1 MARRSMLLVVA
12 IVIAALGTALIVL
25 YVRGID
31 ARATEGQEL
40 VEVLTA
46 AEVIDAGESVEHAQA
61 AGKLEI
67 REVTRESAA
76 DGALSSA
83 RSIEDLVAL
92 SEVYPGEQILAAKF
106 GEPGGVSSLTIP
118 DDKMAVSVELTDP
131 ARVAGFVRPG
141 SDVAIFVTAE
151 LEAYL
156 PDGTTRK
163 LPQHASLLLPRV
175 QVIGVG
181 TTTVH
186 TRTVTNEEGE
196 ETVEQ
201 IPRTILTLAVNQ
213 QQAEKIIYSAKY
225 MHLWFALLTE
235 DSKVSASRGIGAAD
249 IMPGAF
255 RGVAP

>member
-1 MARRSMLLVVA
+1 MARRSMLLVTA

-31 ARATEGQEL
+31 ARAAEGQEL

-46 AEVIDAGESVEHAQA
+46 AEVIEAGETVEQAQA
-61 AGKLEI
+61 SGKFEI
-67 REVTRESAA
+67 REVTRDSAA

-92 SEVYPGEQILAAKF
+92 SAVYPGEQILGAKF
-106 GEPGGVSSLTIP
+106 GEVTSASSLPIP
-118 DDKMAVSVELTDP
+118 DDKMAVSVELIDP

-141 SDVAIFVTAE
+141 SEVAIFVTAE
-151 LEAYL
+151 LEVYL
-156 PDGTTRK
+156 PDGSTRK
-163 LPQHASLLLPRV
+163 IPQHASLLLPRV

-201 IPRTILTLAVNQ
+201 IPRTILTLAVSQ
-213 QQAEKIIYSAKY
+213 AQAEKVIYSANY

-235 DSKVSASRGIGAAD
+235 DSKVSASRGVSAVD
-249 IMPGAF
+249 VMPGAF
-255 RGVAP
+255 AGVTP